1 MAAATGDRTEPTGE
15 LAAGRLPHADTNIF
29 ESRDELPGDGKRA
42 NKTRALL
49 VAGGAGMM
57 LLIILGVVIV
67 AALGQ
72 SGQPATTAPSADAQA
87 QQKILADNE
96 RKSRLSLTDRTL
108 NQMDVLADPAAQTQE
123 MTPEAIAQQAA
134 EAQHTRAEGNLMIRG
149 ILQQAAAQ
157 QDAALTAAPPPPRPA
172 DETDNRSL
180 YRGVDSRGANTKA
193 AAEQRDKDYA
203 RERQTMF
210 CYSRTMK
217 QADLYDEPPADPGPA
232 ERRPDRAE
240 PNAAEPAARLGPL
253 NERPGGHD
261 TPRLAGAR
269 VSRVD
274 YGDRPAVRLY
284 EGDFIDTVLQN
295 RIVADKEPS
304 PVVCYV
310 TKDHFDPAG
319 KWVVFPTGTR
329 LIGLSQAVDY
339 MGASRLFVKFNRMVL
354 PNGSL
359 VYFPESKKAAL
370 ALDQTGAHGIVSKV
384 NRHWMLQ
391 FGTAVF
397 VGVLEGLGAA
407 AQQHTDPYSGRA
419 YVIEDTTDNFEKILN
434 TIMQRYTN
442 IVPTIT
448 VDAGKKVKVYL
459 ADDVEISPYSR
470 IDERSYAR

>member
-134 EAQHTRAEGNLMIRG
+134 EARQTRAEGNLMIRG

-157 QDAALTAAPPPPRPA
+157 QDAALTAAPARPA
-172 DETDNRSL
+172 EAADSRLL
-180 YRGVDSRGANTKA
+180 YRGAESRSADTRA

-217 QADLYDEPPADPGPA
+217 QADLYDEPPARSGPA
-232 ERRPDRAE
+232 EMRPDRAE
-240 PNAAEPAARLGPL
+240 PEAADSAARLGAH
-253 NERPGGHD
+253 NERAGDGGP
-261 TPRLAGAR
+261 PRLAGAR
-269 VSRVD
+269 VSQVA

-295 RIVADKEPS
+295 RIVADTEPS

-310 TKDHFDPAG
+310 AKDHFDPAG

-339 MGASRLFVKFNRMVL
+339 MGAARLFVKFNRMVL

-359 VYFPESKKAAL
+359 VYFPESKKAAR
-370 ALDQTGAHGIVSKV
+370 ALDQTGAHGVVSKV

-391 FGTAVF
+391 FGTALF
-397 VGVLEGLGAA
+397 VGAIEGLGAA

-459 ADDVEISPYSR
+459 ADDVEISAYSR